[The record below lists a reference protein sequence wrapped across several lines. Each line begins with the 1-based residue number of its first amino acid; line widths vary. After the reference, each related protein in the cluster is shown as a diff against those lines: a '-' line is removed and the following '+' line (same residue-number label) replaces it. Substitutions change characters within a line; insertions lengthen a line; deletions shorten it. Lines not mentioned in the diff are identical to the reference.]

1 LSITILVTVCVLF
14 FFSSRRRHTRF
25 SRDWSSDVCS
35 SDLLFGHLV
44 LADRNVVLSVPPRAR
59 GGGLLFPRGIDTP
72 RGESVPLLTGNHA
85 TDPIIP
91 PLRATVAPV
100 PRPEKSPVALAER
113 PDGLVLVIHPGTVAY
128 EILPATIEAMQADHF
143 EQLTTWFK
151 AWGHGRV
158 PP

>member
-1 LSITILVTVCVLF
+1 M
-14 FFSSRRRHTRF
+14 
-25 SRDWSSDVCS
+25 
-35 SDLLFGHLV
+35 
-44 LADRNVVLSVPPRAR
+44 
-59 GGGLLFPRGIDTP
+59 
-72 RGESVPLLTGNHA
+72 PLLTGNHA

-158 PP
+158 PPLEFIVHYERYCSHQLGIVVVSDLVIPPPVRLLN